1 MNLNS
6 ILIAQTEAENKAKI
20 DEISEKYK
28 ISKRDKSELMNMM
41 DEAYKNWNREQIDN
55 HRFSAFLHGILGTD
69 YIYVMNLY
77 YKLRQMQYCT
87 EKQMK
92 DFSDILF

>member
-28 ISKRDKSELMNMM
+28 ISKKDKSELMNMM

-55 HRFSAFLHGILGTD
+55 HRFSAFLRGILGTD
-69 YIYVMNLY
+69 YIYVMKLY
-77 YKLRQMQYCT
+77 YKLRRIKSCT
-87 EKQMK
+87 EK
-92 DFSDILF
+92 